1 MTLTTACSGCLD
13 IFSEIQGTPL
23 DVKLPLLNH
32 LCRWVV
38 RRSIPQGTSIFLP
51 RLFKPLAK
59 LLFKKVIA
67 IYAHTSLV

>member
-1 MTLTTACSGCLD
+1 MTLTIACSGCLD
-13 IFSEIQGTPL
+13 IFSEMQGTLL